1 MRPSRVSRHG
11 RSQWPPA
18 PCVEEE
24 ISALLREKGGLSEI
38 GEKPGVE
45 GVKQRGAVDQYPI
58 IDYADLPP
66 PLTSPGSVPSV
77 PSLANVS
84 SDESTGPKT
93 PPAQEPVIRNTVRF
107 ESDEQQKR
115 APPSTVSQPRGP
127 PARSQVNQRPTRE
140 PRTQQ
145 ESLPHSRTRESAPSR
160 PEVPVQVVFHP
171 QAQQQPVREINSQR
185 ECRPR
190 SHAPE
195 GSYSRHDVPA
205 QVVSYVAPA
214 PSVPDRSRA
223 SVPVHDIAYVQ
234 PARSSLARS
243 NSARAGPHSRPMPE
257 RIRREP
263 NSGYLSDSATMR
275 SRVSPNSQA
284 PVSPTPIVPAEKVTS
299 GPTLAERI
307 EEKLRQREE
316 QRDRV
321 ALADPEVNTPAV
333 VFRPPRASLV
343 PRATVSA
350 SHSPSRSPQRPETL
364 GTQPGVPL
372 PSRPR
377 ATSVTTQSTRSSSE
391 SRHPP
396 RLLRAE
402 LETTKPASTQAVT
415 VQANS
420 EKALT
425 QFGQR
430 SNPNGLCITSC
441 PRSVPATG
449 HEDWYTLKGLDHLD
463 ICPSCM
469 SQIAHS
475 RYSNFFIPSQAKTP
489 SRPTRCSFSSPWIRL
504 AWHQMI
510 KRGHDSLELL
520 YQMTRPPPGTR
531 PCPGRTATEQHWHRI
546 YDPRIKDYLPG
557 FHVCTSCARNIR
569 ILMPAHRETL
579 EPDTDVRERI
589 CDFQTTSPRFMKFI
603 DLLDDA
609 VERAEANP
617 SRPRPD
623 LHEFLSYA
631 RRKTALR
638 DCRLDRQIVTKWHY
652 LPALPELCICEDCFD
667 EVVWPF
673 ARHQRPIARSIPPT
687 RRALPGDGTG
697 VKQEASCQLYSMRM
711 RAKFREAV
719 ATNDFEMLKSAVLRR
734 VEAERRFRD
743 RREEL
748 LKAQSKGYDCEIEL
762 RKAVDEWKRW
772 E

>member
-1 MRPSRVSRHG
+1 MRPSRVSRYG
-11 RSQWPPA
+11 RSHWPPA

-24 ISALLREKGGLSEI
+24 IPALLREKGGISKI

-58 IDYADLPP
+58 IDFADIPLP
-66 PLTSPGSVPSV
+66 LASPGSVPSV
-77 PSLANVS
+77 PSLVNVS
-84 SDESTGPKT
+84 SDESTGLKT

-107 ESDEQQKR
+107 ESDEQPKR
-115 APPSTVSQPRGP
+115 APPAVSQARAP
-127 PARSQVNQRPTRE
+127 PARPQVNQRPTRE
-140 PRTQQ
+140 PRAQRD
-145 ESLPHSRTRESAPSR
+145 SRPHSHAWENAPR
-160 PEVPVQVVFHP
+160 PELPVQAALH
-171 QAQQQPVREINSQR
+171 QAQQNPVREISSQR
-185 ECRPR
+185 ETRPH
-190 SHAPE
+190 SHARE
-195 GSYSRHDVPA
+195 GSYSRHDVPV
-205 QVVSYVAPA
+205 QVVSHAAPA
-214 PSVPDRSRA
+214 PIAPDRSRA
-223 SVPVHDIAYVQ
+223 PAPVHEIAYIQ

-243 NSARAGPHSRPMPE
+243 NSARAGPHSRPTPE

-263 NSGYLSDSATMR
+263 TSGYLSDSATTR
-275 SRVSPNSQA
+275 RVSRTSQA
-284 PVSPTPIVPAEKVTS
+284 PVAPIPIVPAEKVIS

-316 QRDRV
+316 QRDRG
-321 ALADPEVNTPAV
+321 ALSDHEVVTPAV
-333 VFRPPRASLV
+333 ILRPPNASLV

-350 SHSPSRSPQRPETL
+350 SHSPARSPQRPETQES
-364 GTQPGVPL
+364 QPGTAL

-377 ATSVTTQSTRSSSE
+377 ATSVTTQNPRSSSE
-391 SRHPP
+391 SRHSP
-396 RLLRAE
+396 RVLRAE
-402 LETTKPASTQAVT
+402 LEATKPVSTQALT
-415 VQANS
+415 VQANP

-430 SNPNGLCITSC
+430 SNPNGLCITAC
-441 PRSVPATG
+441 PRSVLATG
-449 HEDWYTLKGLDHLD
+449 HDDWYTLKGLDHLD

-475 RYSNFFIPSQAKTP
+475 RYSNFFIPSQAKIP
-489 SRPTRCSFSSPWIRL
+489 SRPTRCSFSSPWTRL

-531 PCPGRTATEQHWHRI
+531 PCPSRTAIEQHWHRI

-557 FHVCTSCARNIR
+557 FHVCSSCARNIR

-652 LPALPELCICEDCFD
+652 LPTLPELCICEDCFD

-719 ATNDFEMLKSAVLRR
+719 ATSDFEMLKSAVLRR

-743 RREEL
+743 RRQEL
-748 LKAQSKGYDCEIEL
+748 LEAQSKGYDCDVEL